1 MKKILFLITLFFAG
15 LLQIYAQT
23 TFSNNNAV
31 SIPDD
36 NTTGA
41 VSEINVTG
49 LNPVSELVS
58 VQINISHPYD
68 GDLKIVLEF
77 YDAYWVLSNQNGGSG
92 DDYQNT
98 VFTNTATTSIT
109 SGAAPFNGTFLPENL
124 LPTFYDNH
132 FSTNPGPT
140 LNPNGVWRLHVYDLG
155 SGDVGQI
162 NSWSITFDTPQCP
175 DVDFAGLPS
184 SEACNDGNDTLFAN
198 SQNGF
203 VYPNL
208 MFEFN
213 IDVSS
218 ESSTNDN
225 HVVIY
230 ENGNAFYDGYINTD
244 RFTVYGNGPY
254 FEPTADYTFTAQDN
268 DGTMSWL
275 VYDGNGTVYGSGS
288 FTNSS
293 TSQGPFHPAGAATWN
308 CTPTN
313 GLITTNYGAALFRP
327 GTVPAGTYTIT
338 YNWDNQG
345 TGDHHCTG
353 STSHTVTITNPW
365 NASWNPPD
373 TVCSSD
379 APLTLSNYV
388 TGDGGGSF
396 NGQGVSNGV
405 FYPSNV
411 SGSVSITYSVG
422 SSSTCFSSES
432 HSIYVV
438 PQPTADAGQ
447 DFGTCGLAEVQ
458 LSGNATNYSHVEW
471 TTTNGTGTIN
481 NPNSLNATYTPGPA
495 DITHTVTFTLTA
507 YDGNACSSASDQVNV
522 TFYETPTASVSTVD
536 VTSCIN
542 PNGEIHVTAS
552 GGSSPY
558 QYSIDGG
565 LNYENS
571 GDFTGLN
578 AGNYTVV
585 VSDNNSCTDTV
596 NNVIVN
602 NDNGPN
608 IDSVIV
614 HNVTCP
620 GSNDGALTIYASG
633 NSLVYSIDSGA
644 TYSSQNSYSGLSGG
658 TYYIFVSDGGGC
670 VATSTVQVIEPDQI
684 TINPTITDIT
694 CNGTCNGSI
703 SVTVSG
709 GTSPYSYS
717 WNNGNTS
724 SQLSQLCAGEYILTV
739 TDANNCTT
747 YDTITL
753 SAPPALNVTYD
764 VTEGNCYEDGST
776 ITLNVTGGD
785 SPYTYSWSNGETTNS
800 ISVHQAGNYGVT
812 VTDANG
818 CSVEIDTINVTLPE
832 PLVISQDSIIA
843 ASCYGSND
851 GAIYISVSGGTQPYT
866 YLWSNNEVNEDLE
879 NIATGNYAVTVTD
892 ANGCTATNSYDV
904 GIGGNAI
911 HVTHTTGLN
920 EHNLGY
926 IDITVTG
933 GDGTYTYQWSNGAT
947 TEDLNNIEQSGTY
960 MVTVTD
966 MEGCMGFDTID
977 VNLGLVVSTVITP
990 NGDGRNDT
998 WKIIG
1003 VENYKHLT
1011 LEVYNRWGNLIF
1023 KYDGPAEEYLSKE
1036 KQWNGT
1042 YNGKLVP
1049 FGSYLYI
1056 VKADDVIKKGTIVVK

>member
-1 MKKILFLITLFFAG
+1 MKRILFASLLFFTG
-15 LLQIYAQT
+15 LLQINAQT
-23 TFSNNNAV
+23 TFSNNTAV

-41 VSEINVTG
+41 ISEINVTG
-49 LNPVSELVS
+49 LNPVSEPVS
-58 VQINISHPYD
+58 VQINITHPYD

-77 YDAYWVLSNQNGGSG
+77 YDASWVLSNQNGGSG
-92 DDYQNT
+92 DDYQGT
-98 VFTNTATTSIT
+98 VFSNSATTSIT
-109 SGAAPFNGTFLPENL
+109 SGAAPFNGTFLPEQM
-124 LPTFYDNH
+124 LPTFYN
-132 FSTNPGPT
+132 NNYNGEAN
-140 LNPNGVWRLHVYDLG
+140 LNPNGVWRLHVYDLA

-162 NSWSITFDTPQCP
+162 DSWSITFDAPACP
-175 DVDFAGLPS
+175 GVDFIGLPS
-184 SEACNDGNDTLFAN
+184 SEACNDGNDTLYASSPN
-198 SQNGF
+198 NGF
-203 VYPNL
+203 VFPNL

-213 IDVSS
+213 IDAAS
-218 ESSTNDN
+218 EASTSDN

-230 ENGNAFYDGYINTD
+230 ENGNIIYDGYVTTD
-244 RFTVYGNGPY
+244 RFTLYGVGP
-254 FEPTADYTFTAQDN
+254 FFDPTADYTFTAQDD

-275 VYDGNGTVYGSGS
+275 VYDGNGTIHGSGS

-293 TSQGPFHPAGAATWN
+293 TSQGPFQPQGSAVWD

-313 GLITTNYGAALFRP
+313 GLITTSYGAALFRP
-327 GTVPAGTYTIT
+327 GTVPPGTYTIT
-338 YNWDNQG
+338 YNWDNAG
-345 TGDHHCTG
+345 TGDHYCSG
-353 STSHTVTITNPW
+353 SASHTVTITNPW
-365 NASWNPPD
+365 DASWNPPD

-379 APLTLSNYV
+379 APLTLSDYV
-388 TGDGGGSF
+388 TGDAGGNF

-411 SGSVSITYSVG
+411 SGSISITYSVG
-422 SSSTCFSSES
+422 SSSTCFSSEA

-458 LSGNATNYSHVEW
+458 LNGSATNYSYVEW

-507 YDGNACSSASDQVNV
+507 YDGNACSSASDNVNV
-522 TFYETPTASVSTVD
+522 TFYEPPSASVSTVD

-542 PNGEIHVTAS
+542 PNGEIHITAS
-552 GGSSPY
+552 GGTIPY

-565 LNYENS
+565 LNYSTS

-602 NDNGPN
+602 NTNGPN
-608 IDSVIV
+608 IDSVTV
-614 HNVTCP
+614 QNVTCP
-620 GSNDGALTIYASG
+620 GNNDGALTIYATG
-633 NSLVYSIDSGA
+633 NNLVYSIDSGA
-644 TYSSQNSYSGLSGG
+644 TYSSQNTYSGLSGG

-670 VATSTVQVIEPDQI
+670 VATSTVQVIEPDPI
-684 TINPTITDIT
+684 TINPTVTDVT
-694 CNGTCNGSI
+694 CNGTCDGSI

-724 SQLSQLCAGEYILTV
+724 SQISQLCAGQYMLTV
-739 TDANNCTT
+739 TDANNCTA

-753 SAPPALNVTYD
+753 TAPPALDVTYD

-776 ITLNVTGGD
+776 ITLNVNGGD
-785 SPYTYSWSNGETTNS
+785 APYTYSWSNGETTSS
-800 ISVHQAGNYGVT
+800 ITVHQSGDYGVT

-832 PLVISQDSIIA
+832 PLVITQDSIVA

-851 GAIYISVSGGTQPYT
+851 GAIYISVTGGIQPYT
-866 YLWSNNEVNEDLE
+866 YLWSNNEVTEDLE
-879 NIATGNYAVTVTD
+879 NIETGNYAVTVTD
-892 ANGCTATNSYDV
+892 ANGCTATSSYDV

-911 HVTHTTGLN
+911 QITHTTGIN
-920 EHNLGY
+920 EHHLGY

-933 GDGTYTYQWSNGAT
+933 GDGIYTYQWSNGAT
-947 TEDLNNIEQSGTY
+947 TEDLDNIEQSGTY

-966 MEGCMGFDTID
+966 NEGCIGYDTID

-998 WKIIG
+998 WQIIG

-1023 KYDGPAEEYLSKE
+1023 EYDGPAEEYLSKE
-1036 KQWNGT
+1036 KQWDGT
-1042 YNGKLVP
+1042 YNGKPVP

-1056 VKADDVIKKGTIVVK
+1056 VKADDVVKKGTIVVK